1 MSNQLKQYINNL
13 SLRNKS
19 NERIRN
25 PKSNSPISRPLSKQ
39 IQKNQ
44 PHYII
49 NNHNDH
55 RHQNITVNKINHQKG
70 QIQIEGELNFHN
82 KKTKR

>member
-49 NNHNDH
+49 NNHNEH
-55 RHQNITVNKINHQKG
+55 SHQNITLNKINHQKD
-70 QIQIEGELNFHN
+70 QIKI
-82 KKTKR
+82 KKK